1 MAHDRYMHDPLCPGA
16 SFCLKLRF
24 EFLLDLNFKNLR
36 CDFNCLLI
44 PVSDVETLLQVNLM
58 GVDRFFLTCP
68 ILQFHSI

>member
-24 EFLLDLNFKNLR
+24 EFILELNFKNIR
-36 CDFNCLLI
+36 SDFNSLLI
-44 PVSDVETLLQVNLM
+44 PVSDVETLLQVNVM

-68 ILQFHSI
+68 ILAFHRV